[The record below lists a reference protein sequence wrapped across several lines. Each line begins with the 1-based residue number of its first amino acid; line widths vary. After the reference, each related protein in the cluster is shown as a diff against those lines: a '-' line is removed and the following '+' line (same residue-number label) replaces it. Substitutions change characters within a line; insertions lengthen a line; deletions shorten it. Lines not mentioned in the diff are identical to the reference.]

1 MTETLLDVKGL
12 NCPLPVLRANRTL
25 RGLAP
30 GDRLRVLATDRAAV
44 ADFQAYCREA
54 GHALLAWSEEGGV
67 LSFQCRATRRRTARH
82 QESRPQAWDRT
93 DDPAVMHTDGF
104 TGQSSAIRHDSA
116 RIAGVCFVPGRVVAA
131 FRRAAGPAPDAGR

>member
-12 NCPLPVLRANRTL
+12 NCPLPVLRANRAL

-30 GDRLRVLATDRAAV
+30 GNRLRVLATDRAAV

-67 LSFQCRATRRRTARH
+67 LSFLIRRRP
-82 QESRPQAWDRT
+82 EPNGPLPGDQAPD
-93 DDPAVMHTDGF
+93 
-104 TGQSSAIRHDSA
+104 
-116 RIAGVCFVPGRVVAA
+116 
-131 FRRAAGPAPDAGR
+131 GPAPGKQAAGLGSDR